1 VRERLITLL
10 CALGALTLFVTMF
23 FHGDERGGVG
33 RDVPRPT
40 TEERGGNGYRGAME
54 WLDSG
59 HFRVVSLRER
69 FDKLEKRTGFAQT
82 GNILIVTLPAV
93 GIFKTEEF
101 RPLDRWV
108 RAGNTLLVLAALSD
122 TPDWAYFQKTTAS
135 SDLNLLTGLE
145 FETVRAREQR
155 LHNSPAAESSKHSV
169 ADEVAAAA
177 RRFGEPER
185 ERLVPN
191 RPHAYF
197 SGVQEATALSDFA
210 VMPWT
215 AKVPYEGFVLALA
228 HERQSSEGVFWTRP
242 LGNGRIVVSALGSL
256 FTNRAIGLADN
267 ARLLSNIIATDLGSQ
282 GTVLFDDVHQ
292 GLGASYDPGKFYADP
307 RLHIT
312 LAIMALLWLTW
323 VLGGT
328 RLRVP
333 VTRAPVPREAEL
345 VRATGGFLA
354 RVLAPAAAARR
365 MFEHFL
371 RHSSW
376 EKLERQSRIAAADL
390 RQLQAWHLKANSGRR
405 VPLTRLHNLMVR
417 INRQLHS

>member
-1 VRERLITLL
+1 
-10 CALGALTLFVTMF
+10 
-23 FHGDERGGVG
+23 
-33 RDVPRPT
+33 
-40 TEERGGNGYRGAME
+40 
-54 WLDSG
+54 
-59 HFRVVSLRER
+59 
-69 FDKLEKRTGFAQT
+69 
-82 GNILIVTLPAV
+82 
-93 GIFKTEEF
+93 
-101 RPLDRWV
+101 
-108 RAGNTLLVLAALSD
+108 
-122 TPDWAYFQKTTAS
+122 
-135 SDLNLLTGLE
+135 
-145 FETVRAREQR
+145 
-155 LHNSPAAESSKHSV
+155 
-169 ADEVAAAA
+169 
-177 RRFGEPER
+177 
-185 ERLVPN
+185 
-191 RPHAYF
+191 
-197 SGVQEATALSDFA
+197 
-210 VMPWT
+210 MPWT
-215 AKVPYEGFVLALA
+215 AKVRYDGFVLELA
-228 HERQSSEGVFWTRP
+228 HERQSGEGVFWTRP

-267 ARLLSNIIATDLGSQ
+267 ARLLANIIATDLGSQ

-333 VTRAPVPREAEL
+333 VTRARVPREAEL

-390 RQLQAWHLKANSGRR
+390 RQLQAWHRKANSGRR